1 VIRER
6 KFLVVNGI
14 RIVVDAPEIT
24 LALAHGS
31 GRDFGILDVGNFQV
45 CWTISAG
52 SVSLQEVPE

>member
-1 VIRER
+1 MIRER
-6 KFLVVNGI
+6 KVLVVNGI
-14 RIVVDAPEIT
+14 RMTVDAPEIT

-31 GRDFGILDVGNFQV
+31 DRVFGILDVGNFQV